1 VTVDYLDTS
10 FVLSLSIKDDINH
23 EAALELE
30 KTIGDAIVSKLVIA
44 ELYTYF
50 SRVLDQYRAISSGTG
65 NYEEYVE
72 AMVQYSIQR
81 THARIINT
89 SLDELLE
96 MTSHYAPRLRLRTL
110 DLLHVLAAYK
120 LGANRII
127 TLDKDYEAKSHLIKK
142 WLGLEVVT
150 PWPK

>member
-1 VTVDYLDTS
+1 MTVDYLDTS

-30 KTIGDAIVSKLVIA
+30 KTTGDAIVSKLVIA

-72 AMVQYSIQR
+72 AMVQYSIGR
-81 THARIINT
+81 VHAMIINT

-96 MTSHYAPRLRLRTL
+96 MISHYAPRLRLRTL

-120 LGANRII
+120 LGAKPNNY
-127 TLDKDYEAKSHLIKK
+127 T
-142 WLGLEVVT
+142 
-150 PWPK
+150 